1 MTEPIEPG
9 NDNRLDIVEFLGRV
23 ELFKHLEPETRQAL
37 ASRMRM
43 VYMLEGHI
51 IRDND
56 PLDGLYIIESGRAKV
71 IKASESGETEA
82 VLALLQPGSSFGEIS
97 LIDGLP
103 REDPALRNTRRGDQ
117 DDDQERQKTS
127 PHPTGE
133 HASQA
138 LLQYHDLPPT
148 PRVRWFV

>member
-9 NDNRLDIVEFLGRV
+9 NENRLDIVELLGRV
-23 ELFKHLEPETRQAL
+23 DLFKHLEPETRQAL

-56 PLDGLYIIESGRAKV
+56 PVDGLYIIESGRAKV
-71 IKASESGETEA
+71 IKASESRETEA

-103 REDPALRNTRRGDQ
+103 RTATVTTMEPTWCYFLPRDAFISALEEN
-117 DDDQERQKTS
+117 
-127 PHPTGE
+127 P
-133 HASQA
+133 
-138 LLQYHDLPPT
+138 
-148 PRVRWFV
+148 